1 MEMLREKLEQ
11 HLKDELEDVI
21 SYDMLANHT
30 KDQSERRLF
39 HKIRDDEF
47 SHAEVI
53 LSILESYGYEV
64 EKHPEISV
72 LWEKVEEL

>member
-1 MEMLREKLEQ
+1 MEVLREILEK

-21 SYDMLANHT
+21 SYNMLANNA
-30 KDQSERRLF
+30 KDKSERRLF
-39 HKIRDDEF
+39 RKIRDDEF
-47 SHAEVI
+47 THAEVV

-64 EKHPEISV
+64 EKHPEISA